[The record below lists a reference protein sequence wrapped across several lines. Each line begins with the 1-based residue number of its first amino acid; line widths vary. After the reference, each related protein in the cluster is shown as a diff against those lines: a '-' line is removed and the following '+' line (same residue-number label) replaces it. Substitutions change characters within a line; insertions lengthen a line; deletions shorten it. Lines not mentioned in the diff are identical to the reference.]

1 MKLEKIYA
9 KAKEFLEGA
18 SEKELKKKK
27 VKELREK
34 IEDKISKLKKKAKEL
49 QDENEV
55 QNIKDEI
62 GVLKNILDKLKK
74 DL

>member
-27 VKELREK
+27 VKELKEK
-34 IEDKISKLKKKAKEL
+34 IEDKISKMKKEAKEIE
-49 QDENEV
+49 DEVERQNLKNEIV
-55 QNIKDEI
+55 A
-62 GVLKNILDKLKK
+62 LKNILDKLKK